1 MTLRRWRG
9 RLLTLIVVLS
19 PFGALGA
26 DTPSFALPELKTGR
40 TVSLDGLRGRVV
52 YVDFWA
58 SWCGP
63 CRKSLPLYEKMQQE
77 LPADDFSVVAI
88 NLDENREDAE
98 QFLARHPVSYT
109 VLLDPAGKTAEEWRI
124 KAMPSS
130 FLLDAECRIVRSWAG
145 FKHGHLEEIRDEIIG
160 LLP

>member
-1 MTLRRWRG
+1 
-9 RLLTLIVVLS
+9 
-19 PFGALGA
+19 
-26 DTPSFALPELKTGR
+26 
-40 TVSLDGLRGRVV
+40 
-52 YVDFWA
+52 
-58 SWCGP
+58 
-63 CRKSLPLYEKMQQE
+63 MQQE

-109 VLLDPAGKTAEEWRI
+109 VLLDPAGKSAEEWRI

-130 FLLDAECRIVRSWAG
+130 FLLDAEGRIVRSWAG
-145 FKHGHLEEIRDEIIG
+145 FKPGHLEEIRDEIIG